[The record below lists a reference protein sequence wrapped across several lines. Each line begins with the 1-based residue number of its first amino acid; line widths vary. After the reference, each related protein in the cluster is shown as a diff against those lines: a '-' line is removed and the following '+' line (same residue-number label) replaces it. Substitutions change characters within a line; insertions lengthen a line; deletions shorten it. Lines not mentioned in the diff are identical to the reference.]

1 MGRRPRVLSVS
12 QADTQPHAAH
22 SCPQPSWVLSQPL
35 HNPSPGIPN
44 TPLKVPAAQ
53 IQPEATPTWNPSP
66 NPSAAVQLQDLTVYP
81 THRDKVSP
89 DSATNLL
96 CDFGQVT

>member
-1 MGRRPRVLSVS
+1 MQHTAVLSPPGCS
-12 QADTQPHAAH
+12 LSHSTTQAQVPI
-22 SCPQPSWVLSQPL
+22 P
-35 HNPSPGIPN
+35 IPN

-53 IQPEATPTWNPSP
+53 ILLEATPIWNPSP
-66 NPSAAVQLQDLTVYP
+66 NPSAAIQLQDLTVYP